1 MNTVAQFVEVTH
13 QRAPRG
19 EKLPERFIGTK
30 EASLI
35 ADALDWH
42 KMAQLAESARA
53 YLPAVLAEIASLR
66 ATLARD
72 PERMTIR
79 ALLFGIATPNRD
91 EVQSIGWALGVE
103 RDFHTLSAHDL
114 ARQTYVSLVTGKRV
128 AIGFYTSL
136 TATIDAIKRGRVWEH
151 VTLDALEAIRGIGPK
166 VARMITAVLNP
177 DARVFTVDLW
187 HCRQLLWAAGREYC
201 VRTGAKCKK
210 SYAVLESLWL
220 EYAERFFPDVP
231 TWAVQWATWC
241 AADGRF
247 VSHASLWRD

>member
-1 MNTVAQFVEVTH
+1 M
-13 QRAPRG
+13 
-19 EKLPERFIGTK
+19 PERFIGTK

-42 KMAQLAESARA
+42 KMALLAESARA

-103 RDFHTLSAHDL
+103 RDFHTLSAHEL

-187 HCRQLLWAAGREYC
+187 HCRQLLWASGREYC
-201 VRTGAKCKK
+201 VRTGARARSRTRSWRACGW
-210 SYAVLESLWL
+210 STRSAFSRTCPRGLCSGPPGVRRMAVSSVMRLCG
-220 EYAERFFPDVP
+220 
-231 TWAVQWATWC
+231 ATRGCW
-241 AADGRF
+241 R
-247 VSHASLWRD
+247 VSRALVRL